1 MNADADDLKLELWL
15 RRRNSG
21 KLVWTTKDN
30 TKIPI
35 KDMSTQHIINAINM
49 LYRQHELEDVLLDNL
64 DVID

>member
-21 KLVWTTKDN
+21 ELVWSTKAN

-35 KDMSTQHIINAINM
+35 KDMSTQHIINALNM
-49 LYRQHELEDVLLDNL
+49 LERQNELEDILLDNL
-64 DVID
+64 DIID

>member
-21 KLVWTTKDN
+21 KLVWTTKDGI
-30 TKIPI
+30 KIPI
-35 KDMSTQHIINAINM
+35 KDMSTQHIINALNM
-49 LYRQHELEDVLLDNL
+49 LKRQNELEDILLDNL

>member
-35 KDMSTQHIINAINM
+35 KDMFTQHIINALNM
-49 LYRQHELEDVLLDNL
+49 LERQNELEDILLDNL
-64 DVID
+64 DIID

>member
-1 MNADADDLKLELWL
+1 MNADINDLKLELWL

-35 KDMSTQHIINAINM
+35 KDMFTQYIINAINM
-49 LYRQHELEDVLLDNL
+49 LDWQHELEDVLLDNL

>member
-1 MNADADDLKLELWL
+1 MNADINDLKLELWL

-21 KLVWTTKDN
+21 KLVWTTKDG

-49 LYRQHELEDVLLDNL
+49 LDWQHELEDILLDNL
-64 DVID
+64 DVIN

>member
-49 LYRQHELEDVLLDNL
+49 LDWQNELEDILLDNL